1 MISVE
6 LWAEA
11 RRLQLKEKFSQR
23 QIARRLGIDRKTVRT
38 AVRQESYP
46 GLALKPQAPRP
57 SILDEHKPLI
67 ATYLDDAPELTAV
80 QVLQRL
86 RQDRGFDGE
95 ISVVRRY
102 LASVHHAVREALLRL
117 THLPGKVAQV
127 DWAHCG
133 WIMIGRTRRRL
144 SLFAMVLAYS
154 RMIYV
159 EFTLS
164 ERMDAFLEAHVRA
177 FAFFGAVPDRCLYDN
192 CKTVVL
198 ERRDGRI
205 VFHPRL
211 LAFAGHYLYAVR
223 ACPPRRPRHKG
234 VVESA
239 IGYFRKNFQNGRPP
253 PTDLEHERRDLQRWR
268 DEVANV
274 RIHSE
279 TRRRPC
285 DLLAESERTSLM
297 PLPAVAADT
306 AHVEPV
312 CANAYAE
319 VRVDGNRYSVPH
331 GYAHRG
337 GLILRVGTQEVTVA
351 DGPTQIARHER
362 CYDRGKSIV
371 NPEHDRGLWEKKR
384 RAERDT
390 RLGRIVALL
399 GERAAT
405 YVQGLESKAVR
416 SERHVARILT
426 LADRYGADEVREA
439 LAHGMAC
446 GAFGADAVESI
457 VHQRRRARQ
466 AAPLLPVHAADELA
480 AIHVAEPDLSLY
492 DALLVEEGER
502 NLDGEIDHAEPAA
515 PEPGSGAPAGGEP
528 GVSGAD
534 ADGGDLP

>member
-1 MISVE
+1 MISIE

-11 RRLQLKEKFSQR
+11 RRLSLKEKFSLG
-23 QIARRLGIDRKTVRT
+23 QIARRLRIDRKTVRT
-38 AVRQESYP
+38 ALRQVSYP
-46 GLALKPQAPRP
+46 GLAPKSPASRP
-57 SILDEHKPLI
+57 SILDQHKPLI

-80 QVLQRL
+80 QVMQRL
-86 RQDRGFDGE
+86 QQDRGYGGE
-95 ISVVRRY
+95 ISLVRRH
-102 LASVHHAVREALLRL
+102 LAAVHRQVREVLLRL
-117 THLPGKVAQV
+117 THMPGKVAQV

-133 WIMIGRTRRRL
+133 RMTIGRTQRRL

-164 ERMDAFLEAHVRA
+164 ERMDAFLEAHQRA
-177 FAFFGAVPDRCLYDN
+177 FQFFGAVPDRCLYDN

-198 ERRDGRI
+198 DRRDGRI

-211 LAFAGHYLYAVR
+211 LAFAGQCLFAVR

-253 PTDLEHERRDLQRWR
+253 ATDLERERRDLQRWR
-268 DEVANV
+268 DDVANV
-274 RIHSE
+274 RTHSE

-285 DLLAESERTSLM
+285 DLLAETERAALT

-306 AHVEPV
+306 AHVEPI

-319 VRVDGNRYSVPH
+319 VRFDGNRYSVPH

-337 GLILRVGTQEVTVA
+337 GLILRVGTLEVTVS
-351 DGPTQIARHER
+351 DGVTQIARHER
-362 CYDRGKSIV
+362 CYDRGITIA
-371 NPEHDRGLWEKKR
+371 NPEHYRGLWKQKR

-390 RLGRIVALL
+390 RLGRLTTLL
-399 GERAAT
+399 GDRATT
-405 YVQGLESKAVR
+405 YVLGLESKAVR
-416 SERHVARILT
+416 SEQHVARILA
-426 LADRYGADEVREA
+426 LADRYGVDEVCDA
-439 LAHGMAC
+439 LEHGMSF
-446 GAFGADAVESI
+446 GAFGADVVESI

-492 DALLVEEGER
+492 EALLVEEGER
-502 NLDGEIDHAEPAA
+502 IPDGKIDRTEPAA
-515 PEPGSGAPAGGEP
+515 PESGSAAPAGGEP
-528 GVSGAD
+528 RVSRSD
-534 ADGGDLP
+534 AHGGDLS